1 MISPSI
7 AVLGLLTSI
16 IAELL
21 KLIPWLNKNAITS
34 SLTAIIV
41 LAIGTVVATGT
52 FDFTTF
58 IGGLVFA
65 LTSYKAIIQPIATV
79 AGSPTQKSVV
89 TTPTA

>member
-1 MISPSI
+1 MISPST

-16 IAELL
+16 IAEIL
-21 KLIPWLNKNAITS
+21 KLIPGLNKNAITS
-34 SLTAIIV
+34 SITAIVV

-58 IGGLVFA
+58 VGGLVFA
-65 LTSYKAIIQPIATV
+65 LTSYKVAIQPIATV
-79 AGSPTQKSVV
+79 AGSPTQKQI